1 MGRTRIPSVRMYRV
15 EILPIARRD
24 LVEIARYVATTLGS
38 SQAAEQLSE
47 KLIDGINS
55 LESMPYRRAVYTPLK
70 HLGREYRALQVEGY
84 LIFYWVDE
92 EEQLVTV
99 ARVIYAKADIAER
112 F

>member
-1 MGRTRIPSVRMYRV
+1 MRIPSARMYRV
-15 EILPIARRD
+15 EILPIAQRD
-24 LVEIARYVATTLGS
+24 LVEIARYVATTLES
-38 SQAAEQLSE
+38 TKAAEQLFM

-55 LESMPYRRAVYTPLK
+55 LGSMPYRKMVYTPLK
-70 HLGREYRALQVEGY
+70 HLDKEYRALRIGSY